1 MKLPEQLKIEIVE
14 LLKPLKPDKVILFG
28 SYAWGEPDD
37 ESDVDLYV
45 VTRDN
50 FMPKNFSEKM
60 EVKLSVARQLADFRK
75 EFSTDLV
82 VHTRP
87 MHRKFLELN
96 SSFAR
101 QVMAKGVVLL

>member
-1 MKLPEQLKIEIVE
+1 MKLSE
-14 LLKPLKPDKVILFG
+14 LLKNELIERLKSLKLEKVILFG
-28 SYAWGEPDD
+28 SYAWGEPND

-45 VTRDN
+45 VTQDT

-75 EFSTDLV
+75 KFATDLV
-82 VHTRP
+82 VHTIP
-87 MHRKFLELN
+87 MHRKFVELN

-101 QVMAKGVVLL
+101 EVMSKGVVLL